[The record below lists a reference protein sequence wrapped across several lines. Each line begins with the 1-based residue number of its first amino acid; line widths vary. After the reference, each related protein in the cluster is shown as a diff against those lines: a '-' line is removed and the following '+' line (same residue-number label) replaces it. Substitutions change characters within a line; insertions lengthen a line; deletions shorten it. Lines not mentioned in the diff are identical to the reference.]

1 MMLCLLKLFR
11 KFSKSNISIDD
22 SSVENNSMEGNNTST
37 INYYKTSTFGE
48 GIQTDGERQNS
59 AEEAFNEQNNR
70 SCKASNGDAIFQG
83 NNYQPED
90 NNYQPEDIK
99 SARLM
104 QLVGNAIEEWA
115 EEFHLEKMPK
125 KIIFEQA
132 LDALQVME
140 PMFFDNNSSNKQ

>member
-1 MMLCLLKLFR
+1 MMLCLSKLFR

-37 INYYKTSTFGE
+37 INDYKTSTFGE

-90 NNYQPEDIK
+90 NK
-99 SARLM
+99 TARLM

-140 PMFFDNNSSNKQ
+140 PMFFVNNSSNKQ